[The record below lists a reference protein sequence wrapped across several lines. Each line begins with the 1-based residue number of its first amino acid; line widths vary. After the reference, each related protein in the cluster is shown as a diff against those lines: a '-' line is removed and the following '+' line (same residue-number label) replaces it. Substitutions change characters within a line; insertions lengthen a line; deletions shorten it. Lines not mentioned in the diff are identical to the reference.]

1 METAAGE
8 GTAEEQKKD
17 LKTEVTE
24 ASEAK
29 VTTVDQE
36 HRNERRMSFGG
47 TSSVCNKCRNSFK
60 SCEFCQQKKS
70 GVDQSKE
77 ALVSYR
83 RSGEPSKLIMNE
95 PATTTYNP
103 VYNIREIRT
112 VCHSFSSLGIDKKL
126 LDIQMSQQQKNKNN
140 KPLLLSGLGMRRRSV
155 GERKDV
161 NNNNNNNNSNNKT
174 NSYLNFSTS
183 SGQSNSSKSF
193 SKSSSSRP
201 LLGDE
206 ECLLPEQVNAN
217 GKFLYI

>member
-8 GTAEEQKKD
+8 GTVMAAEEHKD
-17 LKTEVTE
+17 LKT

-29 VTTVDQE
+29 ETTVDQE

-47 TSSVCNKCRNSFK
+47 TSSVCNKCKNSFK

-70 GVDQSKE
+70 GGDQSKE

-83 RSGEPSKLIMNE
+83 REPRKLIMNE

-161 NNNNNNNNSNNKT
+161 NNNNSSNNNNKS

-183 SGQSNSSKSF
+183 SGQSNPSKSF

-206 ECLLPEQVNAN
+206 EGLLPEQVNAN